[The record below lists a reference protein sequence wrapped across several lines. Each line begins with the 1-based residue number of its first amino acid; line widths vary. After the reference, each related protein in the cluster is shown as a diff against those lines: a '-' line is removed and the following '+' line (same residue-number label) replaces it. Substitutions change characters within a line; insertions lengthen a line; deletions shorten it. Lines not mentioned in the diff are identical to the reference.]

1 MAKKDIIEIHSITD
15 IHRLLGIKA
24 PEHPLL
30 SVSYPNEF
38 PKESCMEPGTY
49 RNDLYVISL
58 KTIAS
63 GQFNYGRGSYDF
75 QDGTLICTG
84 PGQVMSFDKDQ
95 LEQDRGHEGW
105 TLMFH
110 PDLLRRSSIAQSISG
125 YSFFDYEA
133 NEALHLSDKEK
144 AMLLELVRNIEREIS
159 QNMDRH
165 SQDLILINL
174 ESILKYTSRYYDR
187 QFYTRSDESKGH
199 LQRFER
205 FLKDYFNSNEL
216 SEKGLP
222 SIDRCG
228 QALNMSGH
236 YLSDLLKAET
246 GKSAREHIHL
256 QLVDRAKNL
265 LLGSNA
271 TVSEIAYD
279 LGFDYPQHFSKL
291 FKTKT
296 GLSPSEYRSLN

>member
-1 MAKKDIIEIHSITD
+1 MAKKEIIEIQSITD
-15 IHRLLGIKA
+15 MHRLLGLKA
-24 PEHPLL
+24 PEHPLI
-30 SVSYPNEF
+30 SVIYSDEF
-38 PKESCMEPGTY
+38 PVEHCMQPGSY
-49 RNDLYVISL
+49 RNDQYMISL
-58 KTIAS
+58 KNISA

-75 QDGTLICTG
+75 QNGTLICTG
-84 PGQVMSFDKDQ
+84 PGQIMSVDEEQ
-95 LEQDRGHEGW
+95 LNQDRGDQGW

-110 PDLLRRSSIAQSISG
+110 PDLLRKSSIANEMSK
-125 YSFFDYEA
+125 YSFFDYEV
-133 NEALHLSDKEK
+133 NEALHLSEKEK
-144 AMLLELVRNIEREIS
+144 AMLLEFVNNIQKEIG

-174 ESILKYTSRYYDR
+174 ESILKYTDRYYDR

-205 FLKDYFNSNEL
+205 FLKDYFDSSEL

-256 QLVDRAKNL
+256 QLVERAKNL
-265 LLGSNA
+265 LLGSSA
-271 TVSEIAYD
+271 SVSEIAYD

-296 GLSPSEYRSLN
+296 GLSPSEYRNLN